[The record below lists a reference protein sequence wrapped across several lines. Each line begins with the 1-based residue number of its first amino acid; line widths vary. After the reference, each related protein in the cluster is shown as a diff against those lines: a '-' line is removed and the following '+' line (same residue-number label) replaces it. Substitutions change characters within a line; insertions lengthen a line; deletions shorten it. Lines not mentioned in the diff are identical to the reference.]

1 MSDGIEVLEAKQYF
15 EELQHAAGS
24 VSLDGID
31 QIAATLVKAYES
43 GQTIYLFGNGGSAA
57 LASHFACDLGKGT
70 AYCNGGRR
78 FRVLALT
85 DNIPTLTAWAND
97 SSYDDVF
104 SEQLRCFVQPQDIAL
119 GISGSG
125 NSKNVLNALQV
136 ARDAGAVTVGISG
149 FQGGEMKSLCDI
161 CVVVPSNNMQII
173 EDLHLVITHSIYR
186 IIYSRIA
193 RRAMTASCPG

>member
-1 MSDGIEVLEAKQYF
+1 MNDRIEVLEAKQYF
-15 EELQHAAGS
+15 QELQGVAGKIC
-24 VSLDGID
+24 VKGID
-31 QIAATLVKAYES
+31 QIADTLVKVYES
-43 GQTIYLFGNGGSAA
+43 ERTLYIFGNGGSAA

-85 DNIPTLTAWAND
+85 DNVPTLTAWAND
-97 SSYDDVF
+97 SGYEDVF
-104 SEQLRCFVQPQDIAL
+104 SEQLRCFVQPHDIAF

-136 ARDAGAVTVGISG
+136 ARDAGAITVGISG

-161 CVVVPSNNMQII
+161 CVIVPSENMQIV
-173 EDLHLVITHSIYR
+173 EDLHLAITHSIYR
-186 IIYSRIA
+186 IIYSRLA
-193 RRAMTASCPG
+193 RRAMTASCPR

>member
-1 MSDGIEVLEAKQYF
+1 MNDRLEVLEAKQYF
-15 EELQHAAGS
+15 QELQNVAGN
-24 VSLDGID
+24 VSFDGID
-31 QIAATLVKAYES
+31 QIADALIRVYEAERTL
-43 GQTIYLFGNGGSAA
+43 YLFGNGGSAA

-70 AYCNGGRR
+70 AYSNGGRR

-97 SSYDDVF
+97 SGYEDVF
-104 SEQLRCFVQPQDIAL
+104 SEQLRCFVQPQDIAF

-136 ARDAGAVTVGISG
+136 ARDAGAITVGISG

-161 CVVVPSNNMQII
+161 SVVVPSNNMQIV

-193 RRAMTASCPG
+193 RRVMTASSPR

>member
-1 MSDGIEVLEAKQYF
+1 MNDRIEVLEAKQYF
-15 EELQHAAGS
+15 QELQDVADK
-24 VSLDGID
+24 VCVKGID
-31 QIAATLVKAYES
+31 QIADTLVKVYES
-43 GQTIYLFGNGGSAA
+43 ERTLYIFGNGGSAA

-85 DNIPTLTAWAND
+85 DNVPTLTAWAND
-97 SSYDDVF
+97 SGYEDVF
-104 SEQLRCFVQPQDIAL
+104 SEQLRCFVQPHDIAF

-136 ARDAGAVTVGISG
+136 ARDAGAITVGISG

-161 CVVVPSNNMQII
+161 CVIVPSENMQIV
-173 EDLHLVITHSIYR
+173 EDLHLAITHSIYR
-186 IIYSRIA
+186 IIYSRLA
-193 RRAMTASCPG
+193 RRAMTASCPR